1 MARKRANA
9 EHENLTDSNIEK
21 VIGLLSAEKPITKK
35 AACEILRINY
45 NTTRL
50 DSIINSY
57 KDKKDHERLQREK
70 KRYKAA
76 SKEEIDLIVTSYLEG
91 EPVSKIANSIYR
103 SDNFVKN
110 ILERVSCPK
119 RIQGAD
125 YWTPE
130 LIPEA
135 AMREKFEVNEHV
147 WSARYNSMA
156 IIKSL
161 VPNQPEVYRVWL
173 DAEEWQQF
181 AYQPYWEL
189 ASLDHLRQQGI
200 TL

>member
-9 EHENLTDSNIEK
+9 EYENLSDSNIEK

-35 AACEILRINY
+35 AACEILCISY

-50 DSIINSY
+50 DSIINHY
-57 KDKKDHERLQREK
+57 KEKKDHERQQREK

-91 EPVSKIANSIYR
+91 EPVTKIANTIYR

-110 ILERVSCPK
+110 ILDRVSCPK

-125 YWTPE
+125 YWNPE
-130 LIPEA
+130 MIPEA
-135 AMREKFEVNEHV
+135 AMRDSFTVGERV

-156 IIKSL
+156 IIKAL
-161 VPNQPEVYRVWL
+161 VPAQPDVYRVWL

>member
-1 MARKRANA
+1 MARKRVNDNELLSDA
-9 EHENLTDSNIEK
+9 NIEK
-21 VIGLLSAEKPITKK
+21 VIALLSAEKPITKK
-35 AACEILRINY
+35 AACEILNISY

-50 DSIINSY
+50 DSIINNF
-57 KDKKDHERLQREK
+57 KDKKDHERQQREK

-76 SKEEIDLIVTSYLEG
+76 SHEEVDLIVSSYLEG
-91 EPVSKIANSIYR
+91 DPISKIASRIYR

-119 RIQGAD
+119 RVQGSD
-125 YWTPE
+125 YWNPE

-135 AMREKFEVNEHV
+135 AIREKFNPKEKV

-156 IIKSL
+156 IIYSEVDK
-161 VPNQPEVYRVWL
+161 QPGVYKVWL

-189 ASLDHLRQQGI
+189 ASLDHLREQGI
-200 TL
+200 TI

>member
-35 AACEILRINY
+35 AACEILRISY

-50 DSIINSY
+50 DSIINNY
-57 KDKKDHERLQREK
+57 KDKKEHERLQREK

-91 EPVSKIANSIYR
+91 EPISKIANSIYR
-103 SDNFVKN
+103 SDTFVKN

-135 AMREKFEVNEHV
+135 AMREKFEVNERV